1 MKPSEPT
8 TPEREGSLSIERSL
22 QSVISSLS
30 ANRCYACGW
39 PLGSCKPFDCA
50 MRYRDDTEHIAE
62 RERWHERAKEMADV
76 LQWGVATS
84 TERLSTQSE
93 SERRIELEEGFRYW
107 THEGHIARFNQAT
120 ETTELLGPGGWT
132 PAL

>member
-8 TPEREGSLSIERSL
+8 TPNDSAEL
-22 QSVISSLS
+22 ISEAMEAVRLD
-30 ANRCYACGW
+30 ACGSRKMNH
-39 PLGSCKPFDCA
+39 LRVMDLLHDA
-50 MRYRDDTEHIAE
+50 REEIYRQRIE
-62 RERWHERAKEMADV
+62 ERAP
-76 LQWGVATS
+76 
-84 TERLSTQSE
+84 QSE